1 MNPGVR
7 SVTPQGGYIMSMNH
21 GTHTGAG
28 VGATRADD
36 PDRVP
41 HAFRHDWITY
51 TMRRLEPWIAG
62 SIALYTAWLAAAVLP
77 QDASLWLFVIY
88 AALIA
93 KCCDLRPAHYQAE
106 MFIRALAL
114 VAGSFVLNTH
124 SHIALD
130 TGGGA
135 FFFWLAITTLY
146 YAFMLKP
153 AWGVGLVGA
162 AMAACAAAAWQ
173 NGTASWATLAAPL
186 GFLAVF
192 PLGVAMRFGV
202 AMRRVD
208 EAIERSQM
216 DASTGLYN
224 LEGLMA
230 RGTEALHACAADRKP
245 ATLVV
250 MDCADLQEVRTIY
263 GRQTSR
269 KVMARLVRKLNA
281 IAGERGVVARTAPAE
296 FTLLLP
302 GVARERACQ
311 AIDRV
316 LGRPGCIEYDAGD
329 SEIVMVPNFVV
340 AQLECEPDG
349 LLQAYTAQRAQVHER
364 IQLQAEHERYLTLER
379 ERHSRPAPL
388 APLSQLPPTIPA
400 PLPRVSPV
408 AASR

>member
-1 MNPGVR
+1 M
-7 SVTPQGGYIMSMNH
+7 T
-21 GTHTGAG
+21 AG
-28 VGATRADD
+28 RAND

-41 HAFRHDWITY
+41 QAFRHDWITY

-62 SIALYTAWLAAAVLP
+62 SIALYTAWIAAAVLR
-77 QDASLWLFVIY
+77 DDTALWLFVIY

-114 VAGSFVLNTH
+114 VAGSFVLNTQAH
-124 SHIALD
+124 MAVD
-130 TGGGA
+130 AAGGV
-135 FFFWLAITTLY
+135 FFFWLSITTLY

-153 AWGVGLVGA
+153 AWGVALVGS
-162 AMAACAAAAWQ
+162 AMAAFVAAAWH
-173 NGTASWATLAAPL
+173 NGTADWATLAAPL
-186 GFLAVF
+186 GFLAIF

-202 AMRRVD
+202 AMRRAD

-224 LEGLMA
+224 LEGLLA
-230 RGTEALHACAADRKP
+230 RGTEALHDCAADHKP
-245 ATLVV
+245 VTLVV

-281 IAGERGVVARTAPAE
+281 IAGERGIVARTAPAE
-296 FTLLLP
+296 FVLLLP
-302 GVARERACQ
+302 GVPRDKACQ

-329 SEIVMVPNFVV
+329 SEIVMVPHVGV
-340 AQLECEPDG
+340 TQLDCEPDG
-349 LLQAYTAQRAQVHER
+349 LLEAYSSQRTLVQER
-364 IQLQAEHERYLTLER
+364 IQQQAEHERYLTLER

-388 APLSQLPPTIPA
+388 APLAQVPPTVPA
-400 PLPRVSPV
+400 PLAPIQRLPSMAP
-408 AASR
+408 SR

>member
-1 MNPGVR
+1 
-7 SVTPQGGYIMSMNH
+7 MSTN
-21 GTHTGAG
+21 TDTNKATNTGEGAAPSRHAG
-28 VGATRADD
+28 

-51 TMRRLEPWIAG
+51 TMRRLEPWVAG
-62 SIALYTAWLAAAVLP
+62 SIALYTAWLAAAVQSTEP
-77 QDASLWLFVIY
+77 ALWLFVAY

-93 KCCDLRPAHYQAE
+93 KCCDLRPAHYQVE
-106 MFIRALAL
+106 MFLRGLAL
-114 VAGSFVLNTH
+114 VAGSYILNTH
-124 SHIALD
+124 IHVAPD
-130 TGGGA
+130 TGGGM
-135 FFFWLAITTLY
+135 FFFWLSITTLY

-162 AMAACAAAAWQ
+162 AMAAFAAAAWQ
-173 NGTASWATLAAPL
+173 NGADWAQLAAPL
-186 GFLAVF
+186 GFLAIF
-192 PLGVAMRFGV
+192 PVGVAMRFGV
-202 AMRRVD
+202 AMRRAD
-208 EAIERSQM
+208 EAIERSQV

-224 LEGLMA
+224 LDGLLA
-230 RGTEALHACAADRKP
+230 RGTEALHACAADHKP

-302 GVARERACQ
+302 GVPRDKACQ
-311 AIDRV
+311 TIDRV

-329 SEIVMVPNFVV
+329 SEIVMVPHFSV
-340 AQLECEPDG
+340 AQLDCEPDG
-349 LLQAYTAQRAQVHER
+349 LRQAYFTQRSQVQER
-364 IQLQAEHERYLTLER
+364 IQHQAEHERYLTRER

-388 APLSQLPPTIPA
+388 APLAPLTSLPPTVPA
-400 PLPRVSPV
+400 PLQRMPSM

>member
-1 MNPGVR
+1 
-7 SVTPQGGYIMSMNH
+7 MSMNN
-21 GTHTGAG
+21 GAQAGAG
-28 VGATRADD
+28 TAAGRVND

-41 HAFRHDWITY
+41 QAFRHDWITY

-62 SIALYTAWLAAAVLP
+62 SIALYTAWIAATVLP
-77 QDASLWLFVIY
+77 GNTSLWLFVMY

-124 SHIALD
+124 AHLALD
-130 TGGGA
+130 AAGGV
-135 FFFWLAITTLY
+135 FFFWLSITTLY

-153 AWGVGLVGA
+153 AWGAGLVGV
-162 AMAACAAAAWQ
+162 AMAALAAAAWY
-173 NGTASWATLAAPL
+173 NGTASWAALAAPL

-192 PLGVAMRFGV
+192 PIGVAMRFGV
-202 AMRRVD
+202 AMRRAD

-216 DASTGLYN
+216 DAATGLYN
-224 LEGLMA
+224 QDGFMA
-230 RGTEALHACAADRKP
+230 RGAEALNACTVDQKP

-281 IAGERGVVARTAPAE
+281 IAGERGVVARMGPSE
-296 FTLLLP
+296 FALLLP
-302 GVARERACQ
+302 GVARDKACL

-340 AQLECEPDG
+340 CELACEPEG
-349 LLQAYTAQRAQVHER
+349 LHEAYIQQRTQVQQR
-364 IQLQAEHERYLTLER
+364 IQQQAEHERYLTQER

-388 APLSQLPPTIPA
+388 APLSQLPPTVPV
-400 PLPRVSPV
+400 PLASLHPV
-408 AASR
+408 QSTQASR

>member
-1 MNPGVR
+1 
-7 SVTPQGGYIMSMNH
+7 MSINKAAN
-21 GTHTGAG
+21 TGEGAAG
-28 VGATRADD
+28 SRIAD

-51 TMRRLEPWIAG
+51 AMRRLEPWVAG
-62 SIALYTAWLAAAVLP
+62 SIALYTAWLAATVQPGEL
-77 QDASLWLFVIY
+77 SLWLFVAY

-93 KCCDLRPAHYQAE
+93 TCCDLRPAHYQAE
-106 MFIRALAL
+106 MFLRGLAL
-114 VAGSFVLNTH
+114 VAGSYVLNT
-124 SHIALD
+124 SVNVTLD
-130 TGGGA
+130 TGGGV
-135 FFFWLAITTLY
+135 FFFWLSITTLY

-153 AWGVGLVGA
+153 AWGVGLVAA
-162 AMAACAAAAWQ
+162 AMAAFAAAAWH
-173 NGTASWATLAAPL
+173 NGATGWAAYAAPL
-186 GFLAVF
+186 GFLAIF

-202 AMRRVD
+202 AMRRAD

-230 RGTEALHACAADRKP
+230 RGAEALHACAADHKP

-269 KVMARLVRKLNA
+269 KVMARLVRKLNT
-281 IAGERGVVARTAPAE
+281 IAGDRGVVARTAPAE
-296 FTLLLP
+296 FALLLP
-302 GVARERACQ
+302 GVPRDKACL

-329 SEIVMVPNFVV
+329 SEIVMVPHFAVT
-340 AQLECEPDG
+340 QLECEPQG
-349 LLQAYTAQRAQVHER
+349 LREAYASQRALVQQR
-364 IQLQAEHERYLTLER
+364 MQQQAEHERYLTLER

-388 APLSQLPPTIPA
+388 APLAPLTQLPPTVPA
-400 PLPRVSPV
+400 PLQPMPSM
-408 AASR
+408 ATSR

>member
-1 MNPGVR
+1 MIRNNGSHPV
-7 SVTPQGGYIMSMNH
+7 
-21 GTHTGAG
+21 AG
-28 VGATRADD
+28 PAAGPADD
-36 PDRVP
+36 ADRVP
-41 HAFRHDWITY
+41 QAFRHDWITY

-62 SIALYTAWLAAAVLP
+62 SIALYTAWIAAAVLP
-77 QDASLWLFVIY
+77 GDASLWLFVAY

-114 VAGSFVLNTH
+114 VAGSIVLNTH
-124 SHIALD
+124 AHTSMDA
-130 TGGGA
+130 GGGV
-135 FFFWLAITTLY
+135 FFFWLSITTLY

-153 AWGVGLVGA
+153 AWGAGLVGS
-162 AMAACAAAAWQ
+162 AMVAVVAAAWQ
-173 NGTASWATLAAPL
+173 NGTASWAGLAGPL

-192 PLGVAMRFGV
+192 PIGVAMRFGV
-202 AMRRVD
+202 AMRRAD

-224 LEGLMA
+224 LDGFMA
-230 RGTEALHACAADRKP
+230 RGTEALSACAADRKP

-250 MDCADLQEVRTIY
+250 MDCSDLQEVRTIY

-296 FTLLLP
+296 FALLLP
-302 GVARERACQ
+302 GLARDKACL

-329 SEIVMVPNFVV
+329 SEIVMVPNFAIVELDGEAV
-340 AQLECEPDG
+340 A
-349 LLQAYTAQRAQVHER
+349 LQEAYTQQRAQV
-364 IQLQAEHERYLTLER
+364 QQGLQQQAEHERYLREER

-388 APLSQLPPTIPA
+388 APLAPLPPTLPIPLT
-400 PLPRVSPV
+400 PQLNPTR
-408 AASR
+408 AAAGNDSLMLRRRP

>member
-1 MNPGVR
+1 
-7 SVTPQGGYIMSMNH
+7 MSMNN
-21 GTHTGAG
+21 GAQA
-28 VGATRADD
+28 GAAAGRSND

-41 HAFRHDWITY
+41 QAFRHDWITY

-62 SIALYTAWLAAAVLP
+62 SVALYTAWIAATVLP
-77 QDASLWLFVIY
+77 GNTSLWLFVMY

-106 MFIRALAL
+106 MFVRALAL

-124 SHIALD
+124 AHLD
-130 TGGGA
+130 QDAAGGV
-135 FFFWLAITTLY
+135 FFFWLSITTLY

-153 AWGVGLVGA
+153 AWGAGLVGV
-162 AMAACAAAAWQ
+162 AMAALVAAAWL
-173 NGTASWATLAAPL
+173 NGRAAWATLAAPL

-202 AMRRVD
+202 AMRRAD
-208 EAIERSQM
+208 EAIERSQT
-216 DASTGLYN
+216 DAATGLYN
-224 LEGLMA
+224 LDGFMV
-230 RGTEALHACAADRKP
+230 RGAQTLSACAADHKP
-245 ATLVV
+245 VTLMV

-281 IAGERGVVARTAPAE
+281 IAGERGVVARMAPSE
-296 FTLLLP
+296 FALLLP
-302 GVARERACQ
+302 GLARDKACQ

-340 AQLECEPDG
+340 CELNCEPEG
-349 LLQAYTAQRAQVHER
+349 LYQAFTQQRSQVQQR
-364 IQLQAEHERYLTLER
+364 IQQQAEHERYLTQER

-388 APLSQLPPTIPA
+388 APLVPLAQMPPAVPA
-400 PLPRVSPV
+400 PLTSSPG
-408 AASR
+408 AHSLGSSR

>member
-1 MNPGVR
+1 M
-7 SVTPQGGYIMSMNH
+7 GYIMSMNI
-21 GTHTGAG
+21 GTESDA
-28 VGATRADD
+28 
-36 PDRVP
+36 DRVP
-41 HAFRHDWITY
+41 QAFRHDWITY

-62 SIALYTAWLAAAVLP
+62 SIALYTAWIAATVLP
-77 QDASLWLFVIY
+77 GDTSLWLFVMY

-114 VAGSFVLNTH
+114 VAGSFVLNTYAH
-124 SHIALD
+124 VALD
-130 TGGGA
+130 AVGGV
-135 FFFWLAITTLY
+135 FFFWLSITTLY

-153 AWGVGLVGA
+153 AWGAGLVGV
-162 AMAACAAAAWQ
+162 AMVAVLAAAWQ
-173 NGTASWATLAAPL
+173 NGTATWGALAAPL

-192 PLGVAMRFGV
+192 PVGVAMRFGV
-202 AMRRVD
+202 AMRRAD

-224 LEGLMA
+224 LDGFMA
-230 RGTEALHACAADRKP
+230 RGAETLNACAVDHKP

-281 IAGERGVVARTAPAE
+281 IAGERGVVARTGPCE
-296 FTLLLP
+296 FTVLLP
-302 GVARERACQ
+302 GLARDKACQ
-311 AIDRV
+311 AIDRE

-329 SEIVMVPNFVV
+329 SEIVMVPNFIVS
-340 AQLECEPDG
+340 QLDCEPDG
-349 LLQAYTAQRAQVHER
+349 LHQAYTLQRTQVQAR
-364 IQLQAEHERYLTLER
+364 IQQQAEHERYLTQER

-388 APLSQLPPTIPA
+388 APLAQLPPTVPA
-400 PLPRVSPV
+400 PLASLHPV
-408 AASR
+408 QSLAASR

>member
-1 MNPGVR
+1 MKAGGV
-7 SVTPQGGYIMSMNH
+7 VA
-21 GTHTGAG
+21 AG
-28 VGATRADD
+28 HADD
-36 PDRVP
+36 ADRVP
-41 HAFRHDWITY
+41 QAFRHDWITY

-62 SIALYTAWLAAAVLP
+62 SIALYTAWIAATVLP
-77 QDASLWLFVIY
+77 GDVSLWLFVVY

-93 KCCDLRPAHYQAE
+93 QCCSLRPAHYQAE

-114 VAGSFVLNTH
+114 VAGSFVLNTYA
-124 SHIALD
+124 HISLD
-130 TGGGA
+130 AGGGV
-135 FFFWLAITTLY
+135 FFFWLSITTLY

-153 AWGVGLVGA
+153 VWGAGLVGT
-162 AMAACAAAAWQ
+162 AMVAVVAAAWQ
-173 NGTASWATLAAPL
+173 NGTANWTELAAPL

-192 PLGVAMRFGV
+192 PVGVAMRFGV
-202 AMRRVD
+202 AMRRAD

-224 LEGLMA
+224 LDGFMA
-230 RGTEALHACAADRKP
+230 RGTEAQKACAADHKP

-250 MDCADLQEVRTIY
+250 MDCSDLQEVRTIY

-302 GVARERACQ
+302 GLARDKACL

-340 AQLECEPDG
+340 QEIDCESAA
-349 LLQAYTAQRAQVHER
+349 LHEAYTQQRAQVQQR
-364 IQLQAEHERYLTLER
+364 LQQQAEHERYLTQER

-388 APLSQLPPTIPA
+388 APLAPLPPTMPT
-400 PLPRVSPV
+400 PLTSLQSMQPLATPR
-408 AASR
+408 

>member
-1 MNPGVR
+1 
-7 SVTPQGGYIMSMNH
+7 MSMNN
-21 GTHTGAG
+21 GAQTDAGAG
-28 VGATRADD
+28 AWRAND

-41 HAFRHDWITY
+41 HAFRHDWITF

-62 SIALYTAWLAAAVLP
+62 SIALYTAWIAATVLTG
-77 QDASLWLFVIY
+77 ATSLWLFVMY

-124 SHIALD
+124 AHLALD
-130 TGGGA
+130 AAGGV
-135 FFFWLAITTLY
+135 FFFWLSITTLY

-153 AWGVGLVGA
+153 AWGAALVGV
-162 AMAACAAAAWQ
+162 AMAALVAAAWY
-173 NGTASWATLAAPL
+173 NGTASWAALAAPL

-202 AMRRVD
+202 AMRRAD
-208 EAIERSQM
+208 EAIERSKM
-216 DASTGLYN
+216 DAATGLYN
-224 LEGLMA
+224 LDGFMA
-230 RGTEALHACAADRKP
+230 RGAETLNACAVDHRP
-245 ATLVV
+245 VTMVV

-281 IAGERGVVARTAPAE
+281 IAGDRGVVARMGPCE
-296 FTLLLP
+296 FAVLLP
-302 GVARERACQ
+302 GLARDKACL

-329 SEIVMVPNFVV
+329 SEVVMVPNFVV
-340 AQLECEPDG
+340 SELNCEPDG
-349 LLQAYTAQRAQVHER
+349 LHLAYTQQRAQVQQR
-364 IQLQAEHERYLTLER
+364 IQQQAEHERYLTQER

-388 APLSQLPPTIPA
+388 APLAPLSNLPPTIPA
-400 PLPRVSPV
+400 PLPALQPMRSL
-408 AASR
+408 ATTR

>member
-1 MNPGVR
+1 MSTNKATNTGEAAKR
-7 SVTPQGGYIMSMNH
+7 SRI
-21 GTHTGAG
+21 A
-28 VGATRADD
+28 D

-62 SIALYTAWLAAAVLP
+62 SIALYTAWLAATVQQA
-77 QDASLWLFVIY
+77 DASLWLFVAY

-106 MFIRALAL
+106 MFLRGLAL
-114 VAGSFVLNTH
+114 VAGSYVLNTH
-124 SHIALD
+124 IDVALEA
-130 TGGGA
+130 GGGV
-135 FFFWLAITTLY
+135 FFFWLSITTLY

-162 AMAACAAAAWQ
+162 AMAALTAAAWQ
-173 NGTASWATLAAPL
+173 NGAGWADMAAPL
-186 GFLAVF
+186 GFLAIF

-202 AMRRVD
+202 AMRRAD

-216 DASTGLYN
+216 DATTGLYN

-230 RGTEALHACAADRKP
+230 RGAEALYACAADHKP

-269 KVMARLVRKLNA
+269 KVMARLVRKLNT

-296 FTLLLP
+296 FALLLP
-302 GVARERACQ
+302 GVPRDKACQ
-311 AIDRV
+311 AIDRA

-329 SEIVMVPNFVV
+329 SEIVMVPHFAVT
-340 AQLECEPDG
+340 QLECEPQG
-349 LLQAYTAQRAQVHER
+349 LREAYASQRALVQQR
-364 IQLQAEHERYLTLER
+364 MQQQAEHERYLTLER

-388 APLSQLPPTIPA
+388 APLAQLPPTVPA
-400 PLPRVSPV
+400 PLRPMPSM
-408 AASR
+408 ATSR

>member
-1 MNPGVR
+1 
-7 SVTPQGGYIMSMNH
+7 MSMN
-21 GTHTGAG
+21 TGAG
-28 VGATRADD
+28 TGAGTAAGRAND

-41 HAFRHDWITY
+41 QAFRHDWITY

-62 SIALYTAWLAAAVLP
+62 SIALYTAWIAATVLP
-77 QDASLWLFVIY
+77 GDTALWLFVAY

-106 MFIRALAL
+106 MFVRALAL
-114 VAGSFVLNTH
+114 VAGSFVL
-124 SHIALD
+124 D
-130 TGGGA
+130 TQAHVAQGPAGGV
-135 FFFWLAITTLY
+135 FFFWLSITTLY

-153 AWGVGLVGA
+153 AWGAALVAA
-162 AMAACAAAAWQ
+162 AMAACVAAAWH
-173 NGTASWATLAAPL
+173 NGTASWDALAAPI
-186 GFLAVF
+186 GFLAIF

-202 AMRRVD
+202 AMRRAD

-224 LEGLMA
+224 LDGLMA
-230 RGTEALHACAADRKP
+230 RGAEALHDCAADHKP

-281 IAGERGVVARTAPAE
+281 IAGDRGVVARTAPAE

-302 GVARERACQ
+302 GVPRDKACQ
-311 AIDRV
+311 TIDRV

-329 SEIVMVPNFVV
+329 SEIVMIPHFVV

-349 LLQAYTAQRAQVHER
+349 LLQAYSGQRALVQER
-364 IQLQAEHERYLTLER
+364 IQQQAEHERYLTLER

-388 APLSQLPPTIPA
+388 APLAQLPPTVPA
-400 PLPRVSPV
+400 PLAPIQRMP
-408 AASR
+408 AMANSR

>member
-1 MNPGVR
+1 
-7 SVTPQGGYIMSMNH
+7 MSMNN

-28 VGATRADD
+28 MAAGRAND

-62 SIALYTAWLAAAVLP
+62 SIALYTAWIAAVVMPGNL
-77 QDASLWLFVIY
+77 SLWLFVAY

-114 VAGSFVLNTH
+114 VAGAYVLNTH
-124 SHIALD
+124 APVALEGS
-130 TGGGA
+130 GGV
-135 FFFWLAITTLY
+135 FFFWLSITALY

-153 AWGVGLVGA
+153 AWGGGLTLTAMGA
-162 AMAACAAAAWQ
+162 LAASAWH
-173 NGTASWATLAAPL
+173 NGTATWTALAAPL
-186 GFLAVF
+186 GFLAIF

-202 AMRRVD
+202 AMRRAD

-224 LEGLMA
+224 LDGFMT
-230 RGTEALHACAADRKP
+230 RGTETLQACAADHKP
-245 ATLVV
+245 ATLVL

-269 KVMARLVRKLNA
+269 RVMARLVRKLNA
-281 IAGERGVVARTAPAE
+281 IGGERGVVARTGPAE
-296 FTLLLP
+296 FALLLP
-302 GVARERACQ
+302 GLSRDKAGL

-329 SEIVMVPNFVV
+329 SEIVMVPNLAV
-340 AQLECEPDG
+340 AELDG
-349 LLQAYTAQRAQVHER
+349 EHGGLSQAHADLRTQVQQRIHQ
-364 IQLQAEHERYLTLER
+364 QTEHERYLKQER

-388 APLSQLPPTIPA
+388 AALSQVPPTVPA
-400 PLPRVSPV
+400 PLVSHPAL